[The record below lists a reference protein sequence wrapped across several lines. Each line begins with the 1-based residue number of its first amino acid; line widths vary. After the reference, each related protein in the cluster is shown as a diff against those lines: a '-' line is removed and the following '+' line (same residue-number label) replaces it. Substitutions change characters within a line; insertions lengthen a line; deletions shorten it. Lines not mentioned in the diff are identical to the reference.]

1 MSNIAVMQPYIF
13 PYIGYFQMIS
23 TVDKFVFYDD
33 VNYIKGGW
41 INRNR
46 ILINNLP
53 QYFTIPL
60 IKASP
65 NRLINEI
72 EFDTSNKDYSKLT
85 QKIQQTYRKAPYF
98 KEVFPIIEDILNHK
112 TTYISELAIYSVITI
127 CQYLDIDTKFFVSSK
142 DFNESKG
149 IDRADRL
156 IDICKKENCDTYI
169 NAIGGQ
175 ELYSKE
181 YFSESGIKLFFIESE
196 KITYKQFGDEF
207 CPWLS
212 IIDVLMFNEKEEIKQ
227 MLNKHKLI

>member
-23 TVDKFVFYDD
+23 AVDKFVFYDD

-72 EFDTSNKDYSKLT
+72 EFDASNKDYSKLT
-85 QKIQQTYRKAPYF
+85 HKIQQAYAKAPYF
-98 KEVFPIIEDILNHK
+98 KEVFPIIKDILNHK

-127 CQYLDIDTKFFVSSK
+127 CRYLDIDTKFFVSSK
-142 DFNESKG
+142 DFNESKALVDSQFLG
-149 IDRADRL
+149 LAIDEVNQSDLTDERIEAWTTEL
-156 IDICKKENCDTYI
+156 KK
-169 NAIGGQ
+169 
-175 ELYSKE
+175 
-181 YFSESGIKLFFIESE
+181 
-196 KITYKQFGDEF
+196 
-207 CPWLS
+207 
-212 IIDVLMFNEKEEIKQ
+212 VL
-227 MLNKHKLI
+227 